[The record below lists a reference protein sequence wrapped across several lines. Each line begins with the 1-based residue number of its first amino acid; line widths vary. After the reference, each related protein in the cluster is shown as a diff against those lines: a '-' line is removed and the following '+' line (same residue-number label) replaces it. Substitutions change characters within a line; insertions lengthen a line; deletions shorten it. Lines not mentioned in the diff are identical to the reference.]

1 MSNDDKYEK
10 LQRALDMVED
20 VRTFLRE
27 SKLLDELN
35 DEITSLRDA
44 ICEELYTLEWESD
57 EQA

>member
-1 MSNDDKYEK
+1 MSSDDKYEK
-10 LQRALDMVED
+10 LQQALDMVED

>member
-10 LQRALDMVED
+10 LQQALDMVED

>member
-1 MSNDDKYEK
+1 MSSDDKYEK

>member
-1 MSNDDKYEK
+1 MIDDKYEK

>member
-1 MSNDDKYEK
+1 MSSDDKYEK

-27 SKLLDELN
+27 SMLLDELN

>member
-27 SKLLDELN
+27 SMLLDELN

>member
-1 MSNDDKYEK
+1 MIDDKYEK

-57 EQA
+57 EQT